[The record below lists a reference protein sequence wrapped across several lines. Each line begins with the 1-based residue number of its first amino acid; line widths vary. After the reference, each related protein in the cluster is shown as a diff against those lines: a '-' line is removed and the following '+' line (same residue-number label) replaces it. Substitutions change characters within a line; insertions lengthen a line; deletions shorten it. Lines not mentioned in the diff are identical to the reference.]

1 MKKLRRA
8 FLKAVAGGL
17 AAAAIFSGA
26 VACDALDAP
35 PPQVCHS
42 QSELSLPSQSQD
54 PLITEAQKVLAREGA
69 AIAELLGLPAACAQG
84 ITFKV
89 NTQDD
94 GVASTSGTVIT
105 LYKRYFDQ
113 NPDDLAGVT
122 VHELTHAIEQ
132 GAVNSGD
139 FGWMNEGIADFIRY
153 KLGYGTIETGD
164 PHKSYKVA
172 AGFFNWL
179 YERPDNKQTYYAVV
193 KDVTSGI
200 RPARLDDLLAQ
211 YNNGVQL
218 KAPFSIPPARKPP
231 QGPSA

>member
-8 FLKAVAGGL
+8 FLKVVAGGL

-35 PPQVCHS
+35 QPQVCHS
-42 QSELSLPSQSQD
+42 HSEPSLSSQSQD
-54 PLITEAQKVLAREGA
+54 PLITEAQKVLAKEGT
-69 AIAELLGLPAACAQG
+69 AIAKLLGLPVACVQG
-84 ITFKV
+84 ITFTV

-122 VHELTHAIEQ
+122 VHEQ
-132 GAVNSGD
+132 GAINSGN
-139 FGWMNEGIADFIRY
+139 FVWMNEGIADFIRY
-153 KLGYGTIETGD
+153 KLGYGTIQTGD

-193 KDVTSGI
+193 KDVTAGI
-200 RPARLDDLLAQ
+200 RPAHLDDLLVE

-218 KAPFSIPPARKPP
+218 KSLFSIPPARKPP